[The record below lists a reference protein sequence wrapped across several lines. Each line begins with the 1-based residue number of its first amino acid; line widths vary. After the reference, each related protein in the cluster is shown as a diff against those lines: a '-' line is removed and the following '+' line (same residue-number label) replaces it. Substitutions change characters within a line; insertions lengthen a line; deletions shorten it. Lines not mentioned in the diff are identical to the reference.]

1 MRGILL
7 CLLFCGCAVKDRL
20 KKPVEIEQEKDWV
33 EIYERELQ
41 IAKKN
46 DDYEAWMFFWP
57 EYLKEREKYRINR

>member
-33 EIYERELQ
+33 KIYEYELE
-41 IAKKN
+41 IAKK
-46 DDYEAWMFFWP
+46 
-57 EYLKEREKYRINR
+57 K